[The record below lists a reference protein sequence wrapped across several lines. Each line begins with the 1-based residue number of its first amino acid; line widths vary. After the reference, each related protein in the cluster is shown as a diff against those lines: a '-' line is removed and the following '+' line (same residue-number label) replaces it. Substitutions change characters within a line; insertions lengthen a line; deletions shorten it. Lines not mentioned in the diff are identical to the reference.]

1 MRKCSRDY
9 KGMLKIFFAGFPK
22 QSQTFVYDQTSNLL
36 RVGNK
41 MSPTTEEC
49 WQKAFKAVREQF
61 EIDNLLPEQ
70 ENALREFLGGQNIFV
85 NLPTG
90 YGKSLIFQCLPIAAD
105 ALCEKPRGSSVLV
118 VISPLRSLVEDQI
131 RHVNNMGVP
140 AIAITDEEDV
150 EIIQQVMNGNYVLV
164 YGSPECLLST
174 ESWRSIFDCQ
184 SFKEMLIGVAIDEAH
199 CITKWYV

>member
-1 MRKCSRDY
+1 
-9 KGMLKIFFAGFPK
+9 
-22 QSQTFVYDQTSNLL
+22 
-36 RVGNK
+36 
-41 MSPTTEEC
+41 MSATTEEC

-70 ENALREFLGGQNIFV
+70 EKTLRKFLGDQNIFV

-105 ALCEKPRGSSVLV
+105 ALFEKPHGSSVLV
-118 VISPLRSLVEDQI
+118 VISPLRSLMEDQI

-150 EIIQQVMNGNYVLV
+150 KIIQQVMNGNYVLV
-164 YGSPECLLST
+164 YGSPECLL
-174 ESWRSIFDCQ
+174 
-184 SFKEMLIGVAIDEAH
+184 
-199 CITKWYV
+199 